1 MDGGATA
8 LIAADLSSSLSFYLA
23 QQLIEVTSAVFS
35 TSELVL
41 VATSIAIAVAALQGH
56 IINRSNAYP
65 ETERRWL
72 HVFADVL
79 RFSTLI
85 LATVVVQLSVVLVS
99 SSLSSALARLL
110 SALGCLL
117 LTQTVLMAGRISVRE
132 AVQTAR

>member
-56 IINRSNAYP
+56 IINRSSAFP
-65 ETERRWL
+65 ATERRWL

-99 SSLSSALARLL
+99 SSLSSALARLR

-132 AVQTAR
+132 AVQTPR